1 MQDWSLYL
9 DGGFDL
15 LLNYTIP
22 KAGFGGTSLKI
33 KNTKFRMNKRKSQF
47 LQ

>member
-9 DGGFDL
+9 DGSFDL

-22 KAGFGGTSLKI
+22 KAGLGGGDI
-33 KNTKFRMNKRKSQF
+33 FEN
-47 LQ
+47 